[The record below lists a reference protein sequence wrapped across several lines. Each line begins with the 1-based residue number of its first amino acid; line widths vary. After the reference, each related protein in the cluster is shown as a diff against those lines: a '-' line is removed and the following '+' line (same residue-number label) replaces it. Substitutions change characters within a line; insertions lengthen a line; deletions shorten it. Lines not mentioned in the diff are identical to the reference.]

1 MDARIRIGILA
12 WLDEER
18 LAVKGRHK
26 GKKIRLK
33 CHYLIG
39 TQRLTKLNLAKG
51 SICRGFDHVKI
62 FGSGRN
68 FKPLRNLYKTLIFKK
83 KNSEIFLTRIK
94 SRFNSYLDYL
104 TFSQHSRLGLRHLQP
119 TRSKSLG
126 RITTHANKFKIS
138 RRVSSWNRD
147 ACKKL
152 TEQLFIIS
160 FKPGYKQGSSIIARE

>member
-1 MDARIRIGILA
+1 
-12 WLDEER
+12 
-18 LAVKGRHK
+18 
-26 GKKIRLK
+26 LK

-83 KNSEIFLTRIK
+83 KNSEIFLTGIK
-94 SRFNSYLDYL
+94 SRFNSYLHYL
-104 TFSQHSRLGLRHLQP
+104 TFSQQSRLGLRHMQL
-119 TRSKSLG
+119 TSSKSLG
-126 RITTHANKFKIS
+126 RITTHAIKFKIS
-138 RRVSSWNRD
+138 RRTSSCNQD

-152 TEQLFIIS
+152 TEQLFIIF
-160 FKPGYKQGSSIIARE
+160 FKPGYKQGSSITAQE